1 MNISSIT
8 KVKSKITTLN
18 LHNQINNNNKI
29 SVVNTF
35 LLCNTCGKNIKK
47 NPILCYIFI
56 DYFCSEKCHSG
67 KHKIKSS
74 LD

>member
-1 MNISSIT
+1 MSYSNRT
-8 KVKSKITTLN
+8 KVKSTITTLN
-18 LHNQINNNNKI
+18 LNNKINNNKI
-29 SVVNTF
+29 SVVNTV
-35 LLCNTCGKNIKK
+35 LHCNTCGKNIKK

-56 DYFCSEKCHSG
+56 DYFCNEKCHTG

>member
-56 DYFCSEKCHSG
+56 DYF
-67 KHKIKSS
+67 
-74 LD
+74 